1 MNAVH
6 NGVKGRQAPLLSPRS
21 KAACGVCRA
30 YESGG
35 GGQPPTQSDAFG
47 RLLKA
52 EPAPAGAGARSA
64 GRALRVHQRPHIK
77 PGPTM
82 LGPALLCS
90 AAPAAVRCCVTPH
103 TRPPSLATAAGNGKR
118 SHRLRA
124 VVGAPVRPSGPSLP
138 PPAACGPLP
147 CPPWAAGRRP
157 PRPPAAVGVMWR
169 LVAACG
175 GSGQASRQPL
185 HGGTP
190 PQSKA
195 KPLRGRSAGLALL
208 LPRAGCGAGA
218 PGRPGPHKWGLWG
231 RPPLRPRP
239 AGGRSGPWPLA
250 GRTAAQPSRGP
261 GCGLLCSP
269 CPCGGAAIS
278 TPPARAPQAGPLP
291 AWRAAGA
298 QEYAAC
304 GRDGHT
310 GAPPARP
317 RQAACG
323 GPCLMISGVAKGDK
337 VTRPPVAGPPAP
349 HPTERKDAAR

>member
-1 MNAVH
+1 MP
-6 NGVKGRQAPLLSPRS
+6 RLLLSPRS
-21 KAACGVCRA
+21 KACCGVCRA

-35 GGQPPTQSDAFG
+35 GGQPQTQIDAFG
-47 RLLKA
+47 RLLNA

-118 SHRLRA
+118 GHRLRA
-124 VVGAPVRPSGPSLP
+124 VVGAPVRPSGPSLL

-169 LVAACG
+169 PRPAPCG
-175 GSGQASRQPL
+175 PRPGQVGRQPL

-195 KPLRGRSAGLALL
+195 KPLRGRLQRALL
-208 LPRAGCGAGA
+208 CSSPVPVAAQVLRGGPA
-218 PGRPGPHKWGLWG
+218 PTVWGLWG
-231 RPPLRPRP
+231 RPPLRPGRRRSGQPCRP
-239 AGGRSGPWPLA
+239 ATPTALA
-250 GRTAAQPSRGP
+250 LQAR
-261 GCGLLCSP
+261 LC
-269 CPCGGAAIS
+269 
-278 TPPARAPQAGPLP
+278 L
-291 AWRAAGA
+291 
-298 QEYAAC
+298 
-304 GRDGHT
+304 
-310 GAPPARP
+310 RP
-317 RQAACG
+317 R
-323 GPCLMISGVAKGDK
+323 
-337 VTRPPVAGPPAP
+337 RPA
-349 HPTERKDAAR
+349 